1 MTIKPLTPTS
11 SVNSKGFQDELI
23 AILFIRA
30 RDRYL
35 AHDQSG
41 CVFAIEIL
49 GMARVFGNIRWIID
63 KLRICNGGTW
73 LMFRFYFDEA
83 RPLIQTQSSRILKLF
98 IRKKIESKGTECSA
112 CNNNLFCIFHYNYCV
127 IITATKVQ

>member
-83 RPLIQTQSSRILKLF
+83 RPLIQTQSFRDSQTVHPKENRI
-98 IRKKIESKGTECSA
+98 KG
-112 CNNNLFCIFHYNYCV
+112 N
-127 IITATKVQ
+127 